1 MRVEKRKLF
10 VFETTTNPPS
20 RGVAGR
26 LSVDDVRDVR
36 AVIVVVLARSLA
48 RSLGVRVVVVVVAAV
63 APSRTRG
70 GRRRAPSC
78 RASLPGPE
86 RTNLL

>member
-10 VFETTTNPPS
+10 VFETTTNPRVGGS
-20 RGVAGR
+20 RGASLWTTFVTYAPSS
-26 LSVDDVRDVR
+26 LSF
-36 AVIVVVLARSLA
+36 SLA